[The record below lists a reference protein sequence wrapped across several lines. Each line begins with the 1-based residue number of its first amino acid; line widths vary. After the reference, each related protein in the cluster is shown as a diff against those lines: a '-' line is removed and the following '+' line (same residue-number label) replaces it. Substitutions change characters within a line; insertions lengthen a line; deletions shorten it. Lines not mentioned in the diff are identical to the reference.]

1 MYLDMIEELQKVD
14 MAFLS
19 LKSTS
24 MLLDTRQGKESLNEE
39 VKCFLHFNSKLAATL
54 LSKSAI
60 LFFVLLT
67 TATMLVVDLFLPSIA
82 AGLMLKENNTV
93 CAEIF
98 AVLNFRGCITL
109 RIFADFIFAVVDRI
123 KFIIIQ
129 FKMFE
134 LESFIRGFMFNMYRE
149 RLSKERYFI
158 ALAKSRI
165 EKIPTL

>member
-1 MYLDMIEELQKVD
+1 MTPGTLYNMH
-14 MAFLS
+14 MTA
-19 LKSTS
+19 S
-24 MLLDTRQGKESLNEE
+24 MLYNIHIKHSTMYNVHVTPSTMYNVHVTPSTMYNVHVTPSTLYNVHMTPSTLYNMKYNN
-39 VKCFLHFNSKLAATL
+39 HF
-54 LSKSAI
+54 
-60 LFFVLLT
+60 
-67 TATMLVVDLFLPSIA
+67 
-82 AGLMLKENNTV
+82 GTV

-123 KFIIIQ
+123 KFIIFQ

-134 LESFIRGFMFNMYRE
+134 LESFIRGFMFNMYRG

-165 EKIPTL
+165 EKIPML